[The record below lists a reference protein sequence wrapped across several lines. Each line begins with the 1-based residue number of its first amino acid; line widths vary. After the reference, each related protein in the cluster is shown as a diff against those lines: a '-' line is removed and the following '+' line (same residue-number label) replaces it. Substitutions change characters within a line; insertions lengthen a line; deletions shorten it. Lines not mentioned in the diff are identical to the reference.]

1 MIIFQNITKEY
12 NHGMVALDKVSFK
25 IQPGEFV
32 SVVGRSGAG
41 KSTVVK
47 LLIGEDR
54 PDKGQIFF
62 GSYEVNRLK
71 PGEMPEYRRHIG
83 VIFQEFRLLTRKTVF
98 ENIAFALEV
107 AGRPQREINEF
118 VPQVLEMVGLTDK
131 AKNFPTELSGGE
143 RQRVAIA
150 RAMINRPDLII
161 ADEPTGNLDP
171 LNTWEVIKILMKINE
186 LGSTVLLATHNKE
199 IVNTL
204 GQRVITLENGKVVR
218 DEEHGRFL
226 IG

>member
-1 MIIFQNITKEY
+1 MIIFQNVTKEY

-25 IQPGEFV
+25 IHPGEFV
-32 SVVGRSGAG
+32 SIVGRSGAG

-47 LLIGEDR
+47 LLIGEEK
-54 PDKGQIFF
+54 PAKGQIFF
-62 GSYEVNRLK
+62 GSYEVNKLK
-71 PGEMPEYRRHIG
+71 PGELPEYRRRIG
-83 VIFQEFRLLTRKTVF
+83 VIFQDFRLLSKKTVF
-98 ENIAFALEV
+98 ENVSFALEV

-118 VPQVLEMVGLTDK
+118 VPQVIEMVGLVGK
-131 AKNFPTELSGGE
+131 ERNFPTELSGGE

-171 LNTWEVIKILMKINE
+171 LNTWEVIKILLKINE
-186 LGSTVLLATHNKE
+186 LGSTVLLATHDKE

-204 GQRVITLENGKVVR
+204 GQRVITLDNGQVVR